1 MFPTLSARRQDPCHA
16 RTWDNADLDAFPHV
30 DNPTL
35 KILSANG
42 LDLAVWDWPG
52 RDPALLFAH
61 ATGFHGRCWDQIA
74 RRFPGRRR
82 IAVDFRG
89 HGRSSK
95 PGPPYHWRTFGNDLA
110 AVAEQ
115 LDVRDAIGVG
125 HSMGGHSVVTAAG
138 LRPETFAS
146 LLLIDPTIFPPEY
159 YGQTL
164 LDVSFVER
172 RRSVWNSPEEMFER
186 FRSRPPFAAWQPEIL
201 RDYCEFGLLPSGG
214 GFVLAC
220 PPAVEADIYSHST
233 DPEANLYSEIPSLTQ
248 PVVILRAA
256 TLATLGAF
264 ELSASPTP
272 PDLASKFLHGSDV
285 HLKDRT
291 HFIPMEWPDGVVEE
305 IVRM

>member
-1 MFPTLSARRQDPCHA
+1 LGA
-16 RTWDNADLDAFPHV
+16 LPHP

-35 KILSANG
+35 KILSASG

-52 RDPALLFAH
+52 RDPAIVFAH

-74 RRFPGRRR
+74 RRYPGRRR
-82 IAVDFRG
+82 VAVDFRG

-95 PGPPYHWRTFGNDLA
+95 PEPPYHWRTFGNDLA

-125 HSMGGHSVVTAAG
+125 HSMGGHSVVTAAA

-146 LLLIDPTIFPPEY
+146 MLLIDPTIFSPEY
-159 YGQTL
+159 YGQGSL
-164 LDVSFVER
+164 NVSFVQKR
-172 RRSVWNSPEEMFER
+172 RGSWKSPEQMFDR
-186 FRSRPPFAAWQPEIL
+186 FRSRPPFAAWQPDVL
-201 RDYCEFGLLPSGG
+201 RDYCEFGLLPSGD

-233 DPEANLYSEIPSLTQ
+233 DPEANLYREIPLVTQ
-248 PVVILRAA
+248 PVIILRAA

-264 ELSASPTP
+264 DLSASPTP
-272 PDLASKFLHGSDV
+272 PDLASKFLHGRDV
-285 HLKDRT
+285 HLKDLT
-291 HFIPMEWPDGVVEE
+291 HFIPMEWPEGVAEE
-305 IVRM
+305 IARM